1 MLAPDPAPRRSVAD
15 FQGSAGLPRLPD
27 HLLDALLSIAR
38 AGGRVHRHAVHH
50 SHASLLDRRL
60 VVGCG
65 HDLVELTPL
74 GLRVLAGV
82 GLERIQQ
89 QTAARRDRVPSDS
102 RGRVRWAG

>member
-1 MLAPDPAPRRSVAD
+1 MLAPNPAPRGPAASFRGA
-15 FQGSAGLPRLPD
+15 AGLPD
-27 HLLDALLSIAR
+27 HLLDALVTIAR
-38 AGGRVHRHAVHH
+38 ADGRVHRHTLRQEVLAG
-50 SHASLLDRRL
+50 LLSCDL

-89 QTAARRDRVPSDS
+89 QAAGRRDRVPTDP